1 MHKWVKYIEINPMFS
16 RYPMSK
22 SQESDGMVVAL
33 EGPSRYDFA
42 HEVPPVSAS
51 RVSLTWRWFDEE
63 FLQQLQQREANLRKK
78 RGDLDGGDS

>member
-1 MHKWVKYIEINPMFS
+1 
-16 RYPMSK
+16 
-22 SQESDGMVVAL
+22 MVVAL

-78 RGDLDGGDS
+78 KGEIWMEGIFESGIPQGDPKSTKK

>member
-1 MHKWVKYIEINPMFS
+1 
-16 RYPMSK
+16 MSK
-22 SQESDGMVVAL
+22 SEECDGMVVAL

-78 RGDLDGGDS
+78 KGEIGMEGISESGIPQGDPKSTKK

>member
-1 MHKWVKYIEINPMFS
+1 MFS

-78 RGDLDGGDS
+78 RGDLDGGDF

>member
-1 MHKWVKYIEINPMFS
+1 
-16 RYPMSK
+16 MSK

-78 RGDLDGGDS
+78 RGDLDGGDF